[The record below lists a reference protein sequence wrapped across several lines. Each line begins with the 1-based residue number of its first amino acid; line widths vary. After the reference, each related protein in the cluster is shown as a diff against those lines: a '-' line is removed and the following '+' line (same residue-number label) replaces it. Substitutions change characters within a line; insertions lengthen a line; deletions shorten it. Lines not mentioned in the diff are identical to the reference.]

1 MTPEHYNRLTNQV
14 GNLLNT
20 LSGLEFD
27 DQDVTVA
34 LILVVLFLILGLIF
48 FLLLD
53 DERLIEIEDSGLLR
67 AIWLVIAFMTW
78 PIWIWLVG
86 PWKFYRFLRQRFC
99 EKKRRKRS
107 VPKSDLEG

>member
-20 LSGLEFD
+20 LSGLEFE

-34 LILVVLFLILGLIF
+34 LILIVLFLILGLIF

-53 DERLIEIEDSGLLR
+53 DDRLVEIEDSGLLR

-86 PWKFYRFLRQRFC
+86 PWKLYRFLHRKFC

-107 VPKSDLEG
+107 VPKNDLEG